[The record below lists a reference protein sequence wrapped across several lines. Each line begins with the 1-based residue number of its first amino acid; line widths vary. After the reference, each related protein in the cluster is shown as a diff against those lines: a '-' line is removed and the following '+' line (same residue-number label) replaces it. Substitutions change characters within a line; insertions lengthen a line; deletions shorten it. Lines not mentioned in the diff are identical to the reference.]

1 MKKLVLAST
10 MLFAGISFLSVP
22 TLRAQDSI
30 TIKDPAEV
38 SAYQTATA
46 LTDPKAK
53 AAALEGFLQKYPQS
67 VVKAPVLD
75 MLIDTYQS
83 LNDPDHELAAA
94 TSLLQV
100 DPANLKGILYSVLI
114 EKSKCTKPS
123 DAQICDAAAA
133 LAQKG
138 LAAPK
143 PAGTADDDWKKM
155 TDAAYPIFHSAIA
168 IDDSTVKR
176 DYKAAEDQYTAELKL
191 YTDDQSKSQGLQDT
205 LQLASAYSQPG
216 PGQDMAQ
223 ASWFFARAW
232 NYAPASN
239 KAQIEP
245 KLEGSYRKAH
255 GKLEGLDAI
264 KTKAAATTFPPP
276 GFSITPAPGA
286 AK

>member
-1 MKKLVLAST
+1 M
-10 MLFAGISFLSVP
+10 P
-22 TLRAQDSI
+22 TLQAQEI

-38 SAYQTATA
+38 TAYQTAIA

-53 AAALEGFLQKYPQS
+53 AAALEDFLVKYPRAS
-67 VVKAPVLD
+67 SSSRFSI
-75 MLIDTYQS
+75 MLMDTYQG

-94 TSLLQV
+94 NSLLQL
-100 DPANLKGILYSVLI
+100 DPANLKALLYSVMI
-114 EKSKCTKPS
+114 EKAKCTKPT
-123 DAQICDAAAA
+123 DAQACNAAGE

-138 LAAPK
+138 LAAAK

-168 IDDSTVKR
+168 LDDSLIKK
-176 DYKAAEDQYTAELKL
+176 DFKAAEDEYKAELKL
-191 YTDDQSKSQGLQDT
+191 YTDDQSKSQGLLDT

-223 ASWFFARAW
+223 AAWFFARAW
-232 NYAPASN
+232 NFAPPAY

-245 KLEGSYRKAH
+245 KLEGCYRKAH

-264 KTKAAATTFPPP
+264 KTKAAASTFPPQ
-276 GFSITPAPGA
+276 GFAITPAPGA